1 MAIKYNKV
9 VIQSYADALYSQ
21 ALGIEVIYT
30 ILGFLLG
37 TAGGVGLTLGA
48 ASVVGMAPDAGATI
62 IFGVLGGPIPA
73 LIGFF
78 LARPRA
84 FLLRLQAQQ
93 ALCFVQIE
101 QNTDL
106 VWRGLNALLQRSF
119 GRQP

>member
-48 ASVVGMAPDAGATI
+48 ASVVEWHLMQAP
-62 IFGVLGGPIPA
+62 
-73 LIGFF
+73 
-78 LARPRA
+78 
-84 FLLRLQAQQ
+84 Q
-93 ALCFVQIE
+93 
-101 QNTDL
+101 
-106 VWRGLNALLQRSF
+106 
-119 GRQP
+119 